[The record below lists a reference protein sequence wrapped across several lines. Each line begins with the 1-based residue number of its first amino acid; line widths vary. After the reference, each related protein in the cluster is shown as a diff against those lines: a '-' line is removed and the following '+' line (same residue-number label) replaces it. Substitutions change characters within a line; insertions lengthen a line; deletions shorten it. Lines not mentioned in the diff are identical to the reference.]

1 MFLACT
7 SDYICEKLFKM
18 VTVLEV
24 DEHIG
29 GSLLDLGVEEIDLED
44 AVGRILKQKVI
55 ADRDFPPF
63 NRAMMDGI
71 AIQFEEWQN
80 GSKTFAIEG
89 LSAAGTPKAT
99 LVSGESCLEIMTGAV
114 MPANADTVV
123 NYELVTIADGIA
135 TIDDD
140 TEIKKGQHIHEQ
152 GTDRKEGDVLVAD
165 DRLISPAEIAIL
177 ATVGVSKVTVARS
190 AKVAVIATGDELVDV
205 DETPQAHQ
213 IRKSNVHSLVTA
225 FQDKKIKAEAYHFA
239 DDKESLRVGLK
250 QILEFFDVVV
260 LSGGVSKGKLD
271 YVPEILSE
279 LGVENQF
286 HFVKQRP
293 GKPFWFGRYKTGVVF
308 ALPGN
313 PVSTFVGL
321 LRYVVP
327 FLYRSAGVE
336 PKVVKAILAED
347 FTFKPDLTYY
357 LQAQL
362 NYSDDGRLLATPAPG
377 QGSGD
382 LANLLEADGF
392 IELPQGK
399 NEYKAGEAFRCY
411 WYR

>member
-1 MFLACT
+1 
-7 SDYICEKLFKM
+7 M
-18 VTVLEV
+18 VTVQEV
-24 DEHIG
+24 DDHIA
-29 GSLLDLGVEEIDLED
+29 GSLLDLGDEEIAIND
-44 AVGRILKQKVI
+44 AVGRILKQKVV

-63 NRAMMDGI
+63 DRAMMDGI
-71 AIQFEEWQN
+71 AIQFDQWEN
-80 GSKTFAIEG
+80 GQRTFVIVG
-89 LSAAGTPKAT
+89 LCAAGAPKSA
-99 LVSGESCLEIMTGAV
+99 LGAADVCLEIMTGAV
-114 MPANADTVV
+114 LPANTDTVV
-123 NYELVTIADGIA
+123 KYEAITIADGKA

-140 TEIKKGQHIHEQ
+140 HIIKKGQHIHLQ
-152 GTDRKEGDVLVAD
+152 GTDRKEGDVLLAGERV
-165 DRLISPAEIAIL
+165 ISPAEVAIL
-177 ATVGVSKVTVARS
+177 ATVGVSKVKVAKS

-205 DETPQAHQ
+205 NEIPKPHQ

-225 FQDKKIKAEAYHFA
+225 LQEGKFKAEAFHFA
-239 DDKESLRVGLK
+239 DDKDALRAGLREVLK
-250 QILEFFDVVV
+250 FFDVVV

-271 YVPEILSE
+271 YVPEILTE
-279 LGVENQF
+279 LGVEKEF

-293 GKPFWFGRYKTGVVF
+293 GKPFWFGRYNSGVVF

-336 PKVVKAILAED
+336 PKVVKAMLTED

-357 LQAQL
+357 LQVQL
-362 NYSDDGRLLATPAPG
+362 SYGDDGRLLATPAPG

-399 NEYKAGEAFRCY
+399 IEYKAGEVFRCY
-411 WYR
+411 EYR